1 MSYRLYRIT
10 RNQDET
16 EKQSIYEYN
25 NVTEA
30 EGNFELKKG
39 QAMADKKFVFLM
51 LLDNIG
57 QIHKRYDEKGKPID
71 TYLTIVGEGTIK
83 PRLFEVKVTD
93 SEKNTIYPYDTNEA
107 VSADF
112 YKRLG
117 GAKLDDTVRATMLRG
132 IGANGEQLEYAY
144 WVRPIEPEEPTPEP
158 EEATEG

>member
-1 MSYRLYRIT
+1 MYRLYSIT
-10 RNQDET
+10 RNPDET
-16 EKQSIYEYN
+16 EKQSIYEYD

-30 EGNFELKKG
+30 EGNFEQKKG
-39 QAMADKKFVFLM
+39 QAMADGKFTFLM

-57 QIHKRYDEKGKPID
+57 EIHNDYI
-71 TYLTIVGEGTIK
+71 TMVGEGTIT
-83 PRLFEVKVTD
+83 PRLFEVKTTD
-93 SEKNTIYPYDTNEA
+93 SEVNKVYPQETNEA

-144 WVRPIEPEEPTPEP
+144 WVRSIEPAASE
-158 EEATEG
+158 

>member
-1 MSYRLYRIT
+1 MYRLYSIT
-10 RNQDET
+10 KNQDET
-16 EKQSIYEYN
+16 EKQSIYEYD

-39 QAMADKKFVFLM
+39 QAMADGKFAFLM

-57 QIHKRYDEKGKPID
+57 KIHDGYITK
-71 TYLTIVGEGTIK
+71 VGEGTIT
-83 PRLFEVKVTD
+83 PRLFEVKTTD
-93 SEKNTIYPYDTNEA
+93 SEVNKVYPQETNAA

-117 GAKLDDTVRATMLRG
+117 GAKLDSTVRAIMLRG

-144 WVRPIEPEEPTPEP
+144 WVRPIEQEEPTPEP
-158 EEATEG
+158 EEVTE

>member
-1 MSYRLYRIT
+1 MYRLYSIT
-10 RNQDET
+10 HNQDET
-16 EKQSIYEYN
+16 EKQSIYEYD

-30 EGNFELKKG
+30 EGNFEQKKG
-39 QAMADKKFVFLM
+39 QAMADGKVAFLM

-57 QIHKRYDEKGKPID
+57 KIHERYDEKGKPID
-71 TYLTIVGEGTIK
+71 TYLTMVGEGTIT

-93 SEKNTIYPYDTNEA
+93 SEVNKVYPQNTNEE

-117 GAKLDDTVRATMLRG
+117 GAKLDDTVKAIMLRG

-144 WVRPIEPEEPTPEP
+144 WVRPIEPVEPTPEP
-158 EEATEG
+158 EEVTE

>member
-1 MSYRLYRIT
+1 MYRLYSIT
-10 RNQDET
+10 YNQDET

-25 NVTEA
+25 DVTEA

-39 QAMADKKFVFLM
+39 QAMADGKFAFLM

-57 QIHKRYDEKGKPID
+57 KIHDGYITK
-71 TYLTIVGEGTIK
+71 VGDGTIT
-83 PRLFEVKVTD
+83 PRLFEVKTTD
-93 SEKNTIYPYDTNEA
+93 SEVNKVYPQETNEA

-144 WVRPIEPEEPTPEP
+144 WVRPIEHEEPTPE
-158 EEATEG
+158 EVTE